1 MDLGEYILAGRKLV
15 DAARYTG
22 ALLLCA
28 AVLGILVAEVV
39 RPERRHAEA
48 GIFLFD
54 LAGISIRTNQLL
66 LPPASFPAN
75 DLAVLQRH
83 YWPDSLMPIAWGQPD
98 NEMVKF
104 VVGDDLAELR
114 RVWVAAIVAHPL
126 DYLDTR
132 AAIVL
137 AYLDGYWRFHPGID
151 PNAEIHL
158 FWPDLNRMVNAYLEA
173 TPAFLSSHW
182 LTLFGA
188 MALLTLVV
196 QFKLHL
202 QRPEWKTYLVLTIVY
217 QAILLPLI
225 VVPDFRFGYGGVIL
239 FFLILGLT
247 ARALALTAHGQA
259 ARRYLLGKVGTRSG

>member
-1 MDLGEYILAGRKLV
+1 MPPAVQWAHCCFAPQLLGV
-15 DAARYTG
+15 
-22 ALLLCA
+22 
-28 AVLGILVAEVV
+28 LVAEIV

-48 GIFLFD
+48 AIFLFD

-75 DLAVLQRH
+75 DLAVLRRH

-98 NEMVKF
+98 SEMVKF
-104 VVGDDLAELR
+104 VGGDDLSELR
-114 RVWVAAIVAHPL
+114 RVWVAAIVTHPL
-126 DYLDTR
+126 DYLGTR
-132 AAIVL
+132 AGVVVP
-137 AYLDGYWRFHPGID
+137 YLGGSWRFHPGID

-158 FWPDLNRMVNAYLEA
+158 FWPDLNRMVNVYLEA
-173 TPAFLSSHW
+173 APAFLSSHW

-196 QFKLHL
+196 QCKLHL
-202 QRPEWKTYLVLTIVY
+202 QRPEWMTYLVLTILY
-217 QAILLPLI
+217 QLVLFPLI
-225 VVPDFRFGYGGVIL
+225 AVPDFRYAYGGVIL

-259 ARRYLLGKVGTRSG
+259 ARRYLLGKVGMRSG